1 MESRKEYMD
10 IKLLY
15 RGGGGG
21 GGGRRY
27 LIITLY

>member
-21 GGGRRY
+21 GRRY

>member
-21 GGGRRY
+21 GGRRY